1 MLSLSNGCPKD
12 LVLSRNPPPQAQEP
26 LLGQSGQTFLREI
39 KKERKEKKNARLI
52 RVSVIRAREMSP
64 PRAACAEA
72 EVEAALVSQVRAAGG
87 VCWKFTSP
95 GTQGVPDRVV
105 ILPGGRIGFV
115 ELKRTG
121 ALPRPIQV
129 RRIAQLAAL
138 GVPVFVCDHTDQI
151 EGVLDAI
158 RAA

>member
-1 MLSLSNGCPKD
+1 M
-12 LVLSRNPPPQAQEP
+12 
-26 LLGQSGQTFLREI
+26 
-39 KKERKEKKNARLI
+39 
-52 RVSVIRAREMSP
+52 
-64 PRAACAEA
+64 
-72 EVEAALVSQVRAAGG
+72 
-87 VCWKFTSP
+87 CWKFTSP

-138 GVPVFVCDHTDQI
+138 GVLVFVCDHTDQVR
-151 EGVLDAI
+151 GVLDAI

>member
-1 MLSLSNGCPKD
+1 MLSSSPDRPGGVAPQQNAA
-12 LVLSRNPPPQAQEP
+12 PQAPKP
-26 LLGQSGQTFLREI
+26 LLGQRGQTFLREI
-39 KKERKEKKNARLI
+39 KKERKEKKNTRLI
-52 RVSVIRAREMSP
+52 RVSVIRARELSP
-64 PRAACAEA
+64 PRKACTEA

-138 GVPVFVCDHTDQI
+138 GVLVFVCDHTDQVR
-151 EGVLDAI
+151 GVLDAI